1 MHMILA
7 PQLEELVLTQKEL
20 FVCRNPGIPREI
32 ATEQFTKTDAIV
44 VITGI
49 RRCGKSTLMR
59 QISSKYNDF
68 LYINFDDNRLMDFSV
83 SDFPAL
89 MLVFEKTSPGIKVLF
104 IDEIQ
109 NVPGW
114 ERFIR
119 RIHDEGYKVF
129 LTGSNANLLS
139 AELGTHLTGRYTK
152 ITLYPFSFR
161 ECLEFRSIDK
171 NRITEK
177 KKAAILAEFDRYLA
191 GGGFPE
197 FLKYGDT
204 EYLKR
209 CYDDILFRDI
219 ISRFNIREVK
229 GFRQLAHY
237 LFTNTANAATY
248 NALKNTLGFKSV
260 ASVRD
265 YVGFLE
271 EAYLVF
277 EIFRYD
283 FSLKKQYVNE
293 KKLYCIDTGM
303 RNAVAFRFSDDK
315 GRILENLVLIE
326 LLRRGKSIYFFKN
339 PKECDFITEEKGKIT
354 SAIQVCYE
362 LTRENREREIGGLA
376 GAMTTHNLD
385 EGMILTYHQEEII
398 SHGTAVIRVLPV
410 WKWLVDAMDQE
421 NEFNENEII
430 ALDHKVKAG
439 IQKHYK
445 NKASHPDGKKT
456 DHS

>member
-1 MHMILA
+1 MYMIPA
-7 PQLEELVLTQKEL
+7 SQLEELVLDQKESFL
-20 FVCRNPGIPREI
+20 SRDPGIPREI
-32 ATEQFTKTDAIV
+32 VTERYTKTGQIV

-59 QISSKYNDF
+59 QLSGRYSDF
-68 LYINFDDNRLMDFSV
+68 LYINFDDDRLIDFTV
-83 SDFPAL
+83 KDFPDL
-89 MLVFEKTSPGIKVLF
+89 MLVFEKISPGIKVLF

-161 ECLEFRSIDK
+161 EVLRLRSLETG
-171 NRITEK
+171 RITGA
-177 KKAAILAEFDRYLA
+177 KKARVLAEFDRYLS

-197 FLKYGDT
+197 YLKYGDP

-209 CYDDILFRDI
+209 IYDDILFRDI
-219 ISRFNIREVK
+219 ISRFGIREVK

-237 LFTNTANAATY
+237 LFTNTANQATY

-260 ASVRD
+260 VSVRD

-271 EAYLVF
+271 EAYLIF
-277 EIFRYD
+277 EVFRYD
-283 FSLKKQYVNE
+283 PSLKKQYIHE

-315 GRILENLVLIE
+315 GRMLENLVLIE
-326 LLRRGKSIYFFKN
+326 LLRRGKSVYFFKN
-339 PKECDFITEEKGKIT
+339 PKECDFLCEDRGTVTG
-354 SAIQVCYE
+354 AIQVCYE
-362 LTRENREREIGGLA
+362 LSRENRDRELDGLA
-376 GAMTTHNLD
+376 GAMAMHTLT
-385 EGMILTYHQEEII
+385 EGFILTYNQEETLT
-398 SHGTAVIRVLPV
+398 HNGCTIRVVPV
-410 WKWLVDAMDQE
+410 WKWL
-421 NEFNENEII
+421 I
-430 ALDHKVKAG
+430 G
-439 IQKHYK
+439 
-445 NKASHPDGKKT
+445 NKQDRAAE
-456 DHS
+456 

>member
-1 MHMILA
+1 MYMIPA
-7 PQLEELVLTQKEL
+7 SQLEELVLSQKDSFL
-20 FVCRNPGIPREI
+20 SRDPGIPREI
-32 ATEQFTKTDAIV
+32 ATRQFQKTGQIV

-59 QISSKYNDF
+59 QLSGQYSDF
-68 LYINFDDNRLMDFSV
+68 LYINFDDDRLMDFSV
-83 SDFPAL
+83 KDFPDL
-89 MLVFEKTSPGIKVLF
+89 MLVFEKTSPGIKVIF

-109 NVPGW
+109 NITGW

-161 ECLEFRSIDK
+161 EVLHLHSIGTD
-171 NRITEK
+171 RITGTR
-177 KKAAILAEFDRYLA
+177 KAQILAEFDRYLN

-197 FLKYGDT
+197 FLKYGDA

-209 CYDDILFRDI
+209 IYDDILFRDI
-219 ISRFNIREVK
+219 ISRVGIREVK

-237 LFTNTANAATY
+237 LFTNIANAATY

-260 ASVRD
+260 VSVRD

-271 EAYLVF
+271 EAYLIF

-283 FSLKKQYVNE
+283 PSLKKQYIHE

-303 RNAVAFRFSDDK
+303 RNAIAFRFSDDK
-315 GRILENLVLIE
+315 GRMLENLVLIE
-326 LLRRGKSIYFFKN
+326 LLRRGKSVYFFKN
-339 PKECDFITEEKGKIT
+339 PQECDFLCEDRGRITR
-354 SAIQVCYE
+354 AIQVCYE
-362 LTRENREREIGGLA
+362 LSRENRDRELNGLT
-376 GAMTTHNLD
+376 GAMAMYNLT
-385 EGMILTYHQEEII
+385 EGIILTYHQEETLT
-398 SHGTAVIRVLPV
+398 HNGLAIRVVPV
-410 WKWLVDAMDQE
+410 WKWLVGYKQDQPKE
-421 NEFNENEII
+421 
-430 ALDHKVKAG
+430 
-439 IQKHYK
+439 
-445 NKASHPDGKKT
+445 
-456 DHS
+456 

>member
-1 MHMILA
+1 MYMIPA
-7 PQLEELVLTQKEL
+7 PQLEELVLSQKEAFL
-20 FVCRNPGIPREI
+20 ARDPGIPREI
-32 ATEQFTKTDAIV
+32 ATERFMKTGAIV

-59 QISSKYNDF
+59 QLSAQYSDF
-68 LYINFDDNRLMDFSV
+68 LYINFDDDRLMDFSL

-89 MLVFEKTSPGIKVLF
+89 MLVFEKTSPGTKVIF

-109 NVPGW
+109 NVAGW

-139 AELGTHLTGRYTK
+139 AELGTHLTGRYAK

-161 ECLEFRSIDK
+161 ECLRFRSIGTD
-171 NRITEK
+171 RITVK

-197 FLKYGDT
+197 YLKYGDP

-209 CYDDILFRDI
+209 IYDDILFRDI
-219 ISRFNIREVK
+219 ISRFGIREIK

-237 LFTNTANAATY
+237 IFTNTANAASY
-248 NALKNTLGFKSV
+248 NALKNTLGIKSV
-260 ASVRD
+260 VSVRD

-271 EAYLVF
+271 EAYLIF

-293 KKLYCIDTGM
+293 KKLYCIDTGL
-303 RNAVAFRFSDDK
+303 RNAVAFRFSEDR
-315 GRILENLVLIE
+315 GRILENLVFIE
-326 LLRRGKSIYFFKN
+326 LLRQGKTVYFFKN
-339 PKECDFITEEKGKIT
+339 PRECDFIMEERGKIIA
-354 SAIQVCYE
+354 AIQVCFD
-362 LTRENREREIGGLA
+362 LSRENRDREISGLT
-376 GAMTTHNLD
+376 GAMTMHDLA
-385 EGMILTYHQEEII
+385 EGIILTYHQEETIRLDT
-398 SHGTAVIRVLPV
+398 GVIHVLPV
-410 WKWLVDAMDQE
+410 WKWL
-421 NEFNENEII
+421 IGY
-430 ALDHKVKAG
+430 HKEAG
-439 IQKHYK
+439 TPESAAGQ
-445 NKASHPDGKKT
+445 S
-456 DHS
+456 